1 MRDFIG
7 HEALINNFKQRCLK
21 NTLSHAHLI
30 AGEDGVG
37 KGKLANIL
45 AKFILNGDLDREYVD
60 IINYSSEKSS
70 FGVDDVRD
78 IIEEVYKKPFEK
90 DKKVIIIHEGNK
102 LTIQA
107 QNALLKTIEEP
118 PKGVYIII
126 LCESLEL
133 ILDTIKSRCEI
144 YKLKPLTKSELY
156 EYIKIKKFNYDENE
170 IKSAIAFSE
179 GVPGRIDRY
188 FNDDK
193 LRELRNNIVI
203 LIKNLN
209 KNELETIIVNEAV
222 KSNLKTQSSLFG
234 SKDKET
240 EERFKRVGIDTSNI
254 PFVLNFERLLR
265 STKFTEAMRK
275 ILKVVSSKYNYP
287 VDIEYTAN
295 FDKQG
300 NFRINIV
307 QCRPL
312 QTRGLGK
319 TVELPKLEDK
329 NSCLFSST
337 GNFMGGNVRLAID
350 YIVFISSDDYVKL
363 PEVEKYN
370 IARQVGII
378 NKELKG
384 KNAML
389 MGPGRWGSSNPELGV
404 PVKFT
409 ELCNMSV
416 MCEIAYSNQDL
427 MPELSYGSHFFQDLV
442 ETGIFYVALFDNRED
457 VVFNENKLREKEN
470 IVKQIV
476 KDANIND
483 EVIKVY
489 DTKGLQIYSDIT
501 QQIVTCS

>member
-45 AKFILNGDLDREYVD
+45 AKFILNGYLDREYVD

-133 ILDTIKSRCEI
+133 ILYTIKSRCEI

-156 EYIKIKKFNYDENE
+156 EYIKIKKFNYYENE

-209 KNELETIIVNEAV
+209 KNDLEAILQQEESF
-222 KSNLKTQSSLFG
+222 SNLKN
-234 SKDKET
+234 DKE
-240 EERFKRVGIDTSNI
+240 E
-254 PFVLNFERLLR
+254 VLNIFGLFIRD
-265 STKFTEAMRK
+265 
-275 ILKVVSSKYNYP
+275 ILINKE
-287 VDIEYTAN
+287 IEN
-295 FDKQG
+295 EEFI
-300 NFRINIV
+300 INSD
-307 QCRPL
+307 
-312 QTRGLGK
+312 
-319 TVELPKLEDK
+319 KLED
-329 NSCLFSST
+329 
-337 GNFMGGNVRLAID
+337 I
-350 YIVFISSDDYVKL
+350 
-363 PEVEKYN
+363 
-370 IARQVGII
+370 
-378 NKELKG
+378 KELTKEMSFKKLNNMIKTIEEARRNIKSNVSWG
-384 KNAML
+384 MMLRVML
-389 MGPGRWGSSNPELGV
+389 MGFMEG
-404 PVKFT
+404 
-409 ELCNMSV
+409 
-416 MCEIAYSNQDL
+416 
-427 MPELSYGSHFFQDLV
+427 
-442 ETGIFYVALFDNRED
+442 
-457 VVFNENKLREKEN
+457 
-470 IVKQIV
+470 
-476 KDANIND
+476 
-483 EVIKVY
+483 
-489 DTKGLQIYSDIT
+489 
-501 QQIVTCS
+501 

>member
-30 AGEDGVG
+30 VGEDGVG

-90 DKKVIIIHEGNK
+90 DKKVIIIHEGTK

-156 EYIKIKKFNYDENE
+156 EYIKIKKFNYYENE

-209 KNELETIIVNEAV
+209 KNDLEAILQQEESF
-222 KSNLKTQSSLFG
+222 SNLKN
-234 SKDKET
+234 DKE
-240 EERFKRVGIDTSNI
+240 E
-254 PFVLNFERLLR
+254 VLNIFGLFIRD
-265 STKFTEAMRK
+265 
-275 ILKVVSSKYNYP
+275 ILINKE
-287 VDIEYTAN
+287 IEN
-295 FDKQG
+295 EEFI
-300 NFRINIV
+300 INSD
-307 QCRPL
+307 
-312 QTRGLGK
+312 
-319 TVELPKLEDK
+319 KLED
-329 NSCLFSST
+329 
-337 GNFMGGNVRLAID
+337 I
-350 YIVFISSDDYVKL
+350 
-363 PEVEKYN
+363 
-370 IARQVGII
+370 
-378 NKELKG
+378 KELTKEMSFKKLNNMIKTIEEARRNIKSNVSWG
-384 KNAML
+384 MTLRVML
-389 MGPGRWGSSNPELGV
+389 MGFMEG
-404 PVKFT
+404 
-409 ELCNMSV
+409 
-416 MCEIAYSNQDL
+416 
-427 MPELSYGSHFFQDLV
+427 
-442 ETGIFYVALFDNRED
+442 
-457 VVFNENKLREKEN
+457 
-470 IVKQIV
+470 
-476 KDANIND
+476 
-483 EVIKVY
+483 
-489 DTKGLQIYSDIT
+489 
-501 QQIVTCS
+501 

>member
-30 AGEDGVG
+30 VGEDGVG

-45 AKFILNGDLDREYVD
+45 AKFILNGYLDREYVD

-133 ILDTIKSRCEI
+133 ILYTIKSRCEI

-209 KNELETIIVNEAV
+209 KNDLEAILQQEESF
-222 KSNLKTQSSLFG
+222 SNLKN
-234 SKDKET
+234 DKE
-240 EERFKRVGIDTSNI
+240 E
-254 PFVLNFERLLR
+254 VLNIFGLFIRD
-265 STKFTEAMRK
+265 
-275 ILKVVSSKYNYP
+275 ILINKE
-287 VDIEYTAN
+287 IEN
-295 FDKQG
+295 EEFI
-300 NFRINIV
+300 INSD
-307 QCRPL
+307 
-312 QTRGLGK
+312 
-319 TVELPKLEDK
+319 KLED
-329 NSCLFSST
+329 
-337 GNFMGGNVRLAID
+337 I
-350 YIVFISSDDYVKL
+350 
-363 PEVEKYN
+363 
-370 IARQVGII
+370 
-378 NKELKG
+378 KELTKEMSFKKLNNMIKTIEEARRNIKSNVSWG
-384 KNAML
+384 MMLRVML
-389 MGPGRWGSSNPELGV
+389 MGFMEG
-404 PVKFT
+404 
-409 ELCNMSV
+409 
-416 MCEIAYSNQDL
+416 
-427 MPELSYGSHFFQDLV
+427 
-442 ETGIFYVALFDNRED
+442 
-457 VVFNENKLREKEN
+457 
-470 IVKQIV
+470 
-476 KDANIND
+476 
-483 EVIKVY
+483 
-489 DTKGLQIYSDIT
+489 
-501 QQIVTCS
+501 

>member
-30 AGEDGVG
+30 AGEDGIG
-37 KGKLANIL
+37 KSKLANIL

-209 KNELETIIVNEAV
+209 KNDLEAILQQEESF
-222 KSNLKTQSSLFG
+222 SNLKN
-234 SKDKET
+234 DKE
-240 EERFKRVGIDTSNI
+240 E
-254 PFVLNFERLLR
+254 VLNIFGLFIRD
-265 STKFTEAMRK
+265 
-275 ILKVVSSKYNYP
+275 ILINKE
-287 VDIEYTAN
+287 IEN
-295 FDKQG
+295 EEFI
-300 NFRINIV
+300 INSD
-307 QCRPL
+307 
-312 QTRGLGK
+312 
-319 TVELPKLEDK
+319 KLED
-329 NSCLFSST
+329 
-337 GNFMGGNVRLAID
+337 I
-350 YIVFISSDDYVKL
+350 
-363 PEVEKYN
+363 
-370 IARQVGII
+370 
-378 NKELKG
+378 KELTKEMSFKKLNNMIKTIEEARRNIKSNISWG
-384 KNAML
+384 MMLRVML
-389 MGPGRWGSSNPELGV
+389 MGFMEG
-404 PVKFT
+404 
-409 ELCNMSV
+409 
-416 MCEIAYSNQDL
+416 
-427 MPELSYGSHFFQDLV
+427 
-442 ETGIFYVALFDNRED
+442 
-457 VVFNENKLREKEN
+457 
-470 IVKQIV
+470 
-476 KDANIND
+476 
-483 EVIKVY
+483 
-489 DTKGLQIYSDIT
+489 
-501 QQIVTCS
+501 

>member
-45 AKFILNGDLDREYVD
+45 AKFILNGYLDREYVD

-209 KNELETIIVNEAV
+209 KNDLEAILQQEESF
-222 KSNLKTQSSLFG
+222 SNLKN
-234 SKDKET
+234 DKE
-240 EERFKRVGIDTSNI
+240 E
-254 PFVLNFERLLR
+254 VLNIFGLFIRD
-265 STKFTEAMRK
+265 
-275 ILKVVSSKYNYP
+275 ILINKE
-287 VDIEYTAN
+287 IEN
-295 FDKQG
+295 EEFI
-300 NFRINIV
+300 INSD
-307 QCRPL
+307 
-312 QTRGLGK
+312 
-319 TVELPKLEDK
+319 KLED
-329 NSCLFSST
+329 
-337 GNFMGGNVRLAID
+337 I
-350 YIVFISSDDYVKL
+350 
-363 PEVEKYN
+363 
-370 IARQVGII
+370 
-378 NKELKG
+378 KELTKEMSFKKLNNMIKTIEEARRNIKSNVSWG
-384 KNAML
+384 MTLRVML
-389 MGPGRWGSSNPELGV
+389 MGFMEG
-404 PVKFT
+404 
-409 ELCNMSV
+409 
-416 MCEIAYSNQDL
+416 
-427 MPELSYGSHFFQDLV
+427 
-442 ETGIFYVALFDNRED
+442 
-457 VVFNENKLREKEN
+457 
-470 IVKQIV
+470 
-476 KDANIND
+476 
-483 EVIKVY
+483 
-489 DTKGLQIYSDIT
+489 
-501 QQIVTCS
+501 